1 MMKLKVTSRRMSSRL
16 PNLPMIGDS
25 STGISPTGAD
35 ASPARGG
42 IAVHLLQQLRQQ
54 HDGAEVQHVGEAD
67 TQAADG
73 EVARLEQRQI
83 HHRMVVRQLPHH
95 REQQRHHRDDGER
108 DDLGRVE
115 PVQLLALI
123 EHDLQRTDAD
133 DQQYR
138 ADGVDRFDLGFGFSP
153 FNVAIAA
160 TITKTPIGMLMKKIQ
175 PQW

>member
-1 MMKLKVTSRRMSSRL
+1 MVKLRDLNSDRSTTGWSSV
-16 PNLPMIGDS
+16 S
-25 STGISPTGAD
+25 STP
-35 ASPARGG
+35 P
-42 IAVHLLQQLRQQ
+42 
-54 HDGAEVQHVGEAD
+54 
-67 TQAADG
+67 
-73 EVARLEQRQI
+73 
-83 HHRMVVRQLPHH
+83 
-95 REQQRHHRDDGER
+95 EQQRHHRDDGER